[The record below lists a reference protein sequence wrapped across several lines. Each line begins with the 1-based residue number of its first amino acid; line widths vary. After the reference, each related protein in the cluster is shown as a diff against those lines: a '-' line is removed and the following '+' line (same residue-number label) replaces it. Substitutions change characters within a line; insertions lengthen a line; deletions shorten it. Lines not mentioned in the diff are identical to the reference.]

1 MAIWSVYD
9 PQERRHTAGYTEE
22 NSEELDGKQFVT
34 SVCVCVSRYSC
45 TILVLSCLF
54 DFVNPV
60 LQWRVLPRSDPKAR
74 KSALLKSVPGRH
86 HNHFRGASAGRSDTN
101 HKLI

>member
-34 SVCVCVSRYSC
+34 SVCVCVKVFLYYSC
-45 TILVLSCLF
+45 SFLF
-54 DFVNPV
+54 V
-60 LQWRVLPRSDPKAR
+60 
-74 KSALLKSVPGRH
+74 
-86 HNHFRGASAGRSDTN
+86 
-101 HKLI
+101 